1 MKVIVIV
8 LLILGGSA
16 GLIAQNYKQFPKVQ
30 KLGFNEAWQKNT
42 LFQFGNSPK
51 LKQGTPSEGFQFSQ
65 KMQGNLNQLY
75 LSDAVGEKYTTYRL
89 KMPVIVPS
97 GLSRMPIFIPDST
110 VNFAIKIKKF
120 DFVNPMETN
129 K

>member
-1 MKVIVIV
+1 MA
-8 LLILGGSA
+8 LPRGS
-16 GLIAQNYKQFPKVQ
+16 LFAQNYKQFSKFQ
-30 KLGFNEAWQKNT
+30 KLDFNEVWQKDT

-51 LKQGTPSEGFQFSQ
+51 LKQGTPGNGFQFSQ
-65 KMQGNLNQLY
+65 KLQGNLNQLY
-75 LSDAVGEKYTTYRL
+75 IPDPTGEKYTTYRL

-97 GLSRMPIFIPDST
+97 GLSNMPVMIPDST